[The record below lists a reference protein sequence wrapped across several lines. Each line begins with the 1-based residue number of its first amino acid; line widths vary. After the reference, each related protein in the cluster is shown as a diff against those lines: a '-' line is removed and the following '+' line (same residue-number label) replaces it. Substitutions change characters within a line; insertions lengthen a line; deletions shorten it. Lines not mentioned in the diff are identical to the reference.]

1 MAFTLLL
8 PSDFVCVDFHSQD
21 HDGSHIEQ
29 GNGARVVELLPPRRL
44 VDERVTAKASQS

>member
-8 PSDFVCVDFHSQD
+8 PTDLVYVEFHSQD

-29 GNGARVVELLPPRRL
+29 GNGAKVVELLPPRRL
-44 VDERVTAKASQS
+44 ADQ